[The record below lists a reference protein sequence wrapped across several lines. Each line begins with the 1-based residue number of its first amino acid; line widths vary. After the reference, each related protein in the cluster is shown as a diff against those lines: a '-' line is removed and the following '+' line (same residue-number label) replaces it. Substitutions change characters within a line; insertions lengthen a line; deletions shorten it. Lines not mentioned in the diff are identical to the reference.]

1 MTWEWSGT
9 ILRFEKPRKDGAT
22 VAATDPPPFPTLNP
36 RQDTG
41 NTSYS
46 YNASQHTTV
55 AQLTQVTLTGRSFT
69 STKNSQAYLAP
80 VDTSTR
86 SNGGGSVEA
95 PPTAQPV
102 IPPSASGSG
111 VMAETTVQ
119 SPTEATANPGL
130 GQILSSIAA
139 MLSSPSAAPNDDP
152 SEVNNN
158 PPASNTN
165 PPASSNGPGT
175 PDNDPPGANPPVL
188 TVASSAVTAQ
198 PNSIFVIAPGA
209 TLSPGGPELTVAGTT
224 YSLGPSASIVVV
236 NGATQTIASGPSPV
250 AAAPAAPPVL
260 TVGTQAYTQ
269 TTVSGTPQVI
279 LGPGTTLLP
288 GGPAVTL
295 GSGTTLSLN
304 PAGNTAIVNGATQG
318 LSPPAGITAAGFP
331 APTQPPVLT
340 VGGQPITAAIS
351 DGTTQFVLAPG
362 TTLSPGGSAV
372 TLSRTTYSIP
382 SPSFGS
388 GSIVLINGATS
399 TPGGASLPTTQ
410 APVLTIGGQT
420 VTAAV
425 VAGTTEYVV
434 APGTT
439 LTPGGTVIVSGT
451 TYSLPAA
458 STAGSEI
465 GADARVGSVLLVNG
479 ASSTIPTA
487 VGTDT

>member
-1 MTWEWSGT
+1 
-9 ILRFEKPRKDGAT
+9 
-22 VAATDPPPFPTLNP
+22 
-36 RQDTG
+36 
-41 NTSYS
+41 
-46 YNASQHTTV
+46 
-55 AQLTQVTLTGRSFT
+55 
-69 STKNSQAYLAP
+69 
-80 VDTSTR
+80 
-86 SNGGGSVEA
+86 
-95 PPTAQPV
+95 
-102 IPPSASGSG
+102 
-111 VMAETTVQ
+111 
-119 SPTEATANPGL
+119 
-130 GQILSSIAA
+130 

-165 PPASSNGPGT
+165 PPASNNDPGT

-198 PNSIFVIAPGA
+198 PNSVFVIAPGA

-224 YSLGPSASIVVV
+224 YSLGPSASIAVV
-236 NGATQTIASGPSPV
+236 NGATQTIAPGPSPL

-295 GSGTTLSLN
+295 GSGTTISLN
-304 PAGNTAIVNGATQG
+304 PAGNTAVVNGATLA

-331 APTQPPVLT
+331 APTQPSVLT

-351 DGTTQFVLAPG
+351 DGTMQFVLAPG

-372 TLSRTTYSIP
+372 TLSGTTYSIP
-382 SPSFGS
+382 SPSSGS
-388 GSIVLINGATS
+388 GPGLGSIVLINGATS
-399 TPGGASLPTTQ
+399 TLGGASLPTTQ

-465 GADARVGSVLLVNG
+465 GAGARVGSG
-479 ASSTIPTA
+479 QSRRHR
-487 VGTDT
+487 DD